1 MWSFFTRA
9 QRNTAPSIKHPAWTL
24 LMEFDALDG
33 QKQDDAARQL
43 TILWSSF
50 VEEFGGP
57 RPYMDRPAS
66 EQQAYL
72 DRLDRITEKTDRL
85 KRTELGRYYFSVAIL
100 RHFLEALQ
108 SNDTSTAAIALSKR
122 LVRLTERGRELQPA
136 RNPRSVVAAA

>member
-1 MWSFFTRA
+1 MGSFLTRA
-9 QRNTAPSIKHPAWTL
+9 KRNTAPSIKHPVWTL
-24 LMEFDALDG
+24 LMEFDALDR

-43 TILWSSF
+43 TVLWSSF

-57 RPYMDRPAS
+57 RPFMELPAA

-72 DRLDRITEKTDRL
+72 GRLDRIREKTEAL
-85 KRTELGRYYFSVAIL
+85 KGTELGRYYFSVAIL
-100 RHFLEALQ
+100 RHFLEALR

-136 RNPRSVVAAA
+136 RNPRLVAAAA

>member
-1 MWSFFTRA
+1 MWSFLTR
-9 QRNTAPSIKHPAWTL
+9 TKPDTPSIEHPASTL
-24 LMEFDALDG
+24 LMEFDALEG

-57 RPYMDRPAS
+57 RPFMDLPAA

-72 DRLDRITEKTDRL
+72 GRLDRIREKADGL
-85 KRTELGRYYFSVAIL
+85 KGTELGQYYFSVAIL
-100 RHFLEALQ
+100 RHFLEALR

-122 LVRLTERGRELQPA
+122 LVRLTERGRAMPPA
-136 RNPRSVVAAA
+136 RHARSVAAAA